1 MRTAKIIALQA
12 LVVTALAAVS
22 AVFGSEMT
30 VSALIRQDPDTSLL
44 WKTVTT
50 PEVEVMLDWPAGATH
65 AVLSVDGAVLATVG
79 DASVASTNISFALP
93 STPAEERTVT
103 LSVSYLDGEDGVVGA
118 DEAKLGLVCGTDGAS
133 AVPIRA
139 ANSGAWRK
147 AGAASAVLPVLEG
160 ATSLS
165 IGGATVLASPTAP
178 DWYWWHPI
186 SGSATPLALALEG
199 GTVCENMVRG
209 IAGAAFIIR

>member
-30 VSALIRQDPDTSLL
+30 VSALIRQDPGTSLL

-50 PEVEVMLDWPAGATH
+50 PEVEVMLDWPAGATR
-65 AVLSVDGAVLATVG
+65 AVLSIDGAVRATVG

-103 LSVSYLDGEDGVVGA
+103 LSVSYLDGEDAVVGA

-178 DWYWWHPI
+178 DWYWWRPI
-186 SGSATPLALALEG
+186 GGSATALALALEG
-199 GTVCENMVRG
+199 GTVCENTVRG